1 MRDGYLWRVFHQK
14 VDVIVL
20 TVHFDQFCLE
30 IGADPGE
37 DGTKS
42 LDGVAI
48 EHIAAIF
55 RHKDQMNMHLK
66 DAMSSMSNIVFI
78 AHRPRV

>member
-1 MRDGYLWRVFHQK
+1 M
-14 VDVIVL
+14 IVL

-30 IGADPGE
+30 VSADPGE

-42 LDGVAI
+42 PDGAAI

-66 DAMSSMSNIVFI
+66 DAMSSMSNSLLIDQEY
-78 AHRPRV
+78 A